1 MKRKRKKKRKE
12 YSAIK
17 KFFISF
23 CFLILFGGAGMTY
36 ELYNR
41 IYQPNIILPK
51 EIYEDYIYIPTN
63 SNFSDVV
70 EILSKNGF
78 LINKNSFEWLA
89 RQKKYNNNIKAG
101 RYKVN
106 RSFNNNQ
113 LINLLRSGK
122 QSPINVKFNN
132 IRTKEQLAGKISQHI
147 EADSSL
153 IIE

>member
-1 MKRKRKKKRKE
+1 M
-12 YSAIK
+12 A
-17 KFFISF
+17 
-23 CFLILFGGAGMTY
+23 Y

-41 IYQPNIILPK
+41 VYQPNIVLSK
-51 EIYEDYIYIPTN
+51 EIDEDYIYVPTN
-63 SNFSDVV
+63 SNFSDVI
-70 EILSKNGF
+70 EILSMNGF

-89 RQKKYNNNIKAG
+89 RQKKYNNNIKSG

-122 QSPINVKFNN
+122 QTPINVKFNN
-132 IRTKEQLAGKISQHI
+132 IRTKEQLAGKISQQI

-153 IIE
+153 IIDYISKTEELVPIPCFFILL